1 MKTSKILSII
11 EALLFVT
18 GEEGLSMD
26 QLISIL
32 DLPESLI
39 KNALQ
44 ELGDQCKKDSRG
56 LELVEVAERYKFVTK
71 RELSEY
77 IARLLDNPKPVS
89 LSQAALETLAII
101 AYKQPISR
109 VEVEEIRGVKSEKA
123 IQTLVSKDL
132 IKEVGRVEGTGRA
145 ILYGVTETFLT
156 HFGLKSLD
164 ELPEIRTG
172 IEEADPREGD
182 LFYENFQQSLFD

>member
-11 EALLFVT
+11 EALLFIS

-26 QLISIL
+26 QLIAVI

-39 KNALQ
+39 KSALQ
-44 ELGDQCKKDSRG
+44 ELSDHCKQDSRG

-71 RELSEY
+71 RELSDY
-77 IARLLDNPKPVS
+77 IARLIDNPKPVS

-109 VEVEEIRGVKSEKA
+109 VEVEDIRGVKSEKA
-123 IQTLVSKDL
+123 IQTLISKGL

-164 ELPEIRTG
+164 ELPEIKTG
-172 IEEADPREGD
+172 VEDTDSKEGD
-182 LFYENFQQSLFD
+182 LFYENFQHSLFD